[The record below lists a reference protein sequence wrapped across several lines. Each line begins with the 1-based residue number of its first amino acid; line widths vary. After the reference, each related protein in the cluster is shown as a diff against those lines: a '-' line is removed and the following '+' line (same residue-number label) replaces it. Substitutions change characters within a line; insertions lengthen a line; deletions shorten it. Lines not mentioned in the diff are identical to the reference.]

1 MRALEG
7 LVLTLQIVVLK
18 SILLSLGL
26 VEVTKGC
33 IVSIHMSGGCS
44 TVTIGGSS
52 AFIEGRL
59 IIHRSKTEIVT
70 VLDRP
75 TSIVEC
81 SRSGTGSQAV

>member
-1 MRALEG
+1 M
-7 LVLTLQIVVLK
+7 LK

-33 IVSIHMSGGCS
+33 TVSIHMSGGCS

-52 AFIEGRL
+52 AFIEARL

-75 TSIVEC
+75 NSIVEGSW
-81 SRSGTGSQAV
+81 SRTGSQAV